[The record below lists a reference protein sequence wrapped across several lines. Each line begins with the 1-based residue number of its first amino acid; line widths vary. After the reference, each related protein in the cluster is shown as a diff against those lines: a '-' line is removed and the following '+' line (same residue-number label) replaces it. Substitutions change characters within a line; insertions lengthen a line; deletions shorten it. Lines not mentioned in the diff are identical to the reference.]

1 MLTREAGAYDKI
13 RELFD
18 KESEFF
24 NDKTERH
31 DPDARPY
38 PRKERPF
45 IRHVNAAVPDP
56 GWRFIFL
63 NLCHR
68 ADFPAI
74 IRLIPKDREN
84 RDSPAFDN

>member
-1 MLTREAGAYDKI
+1 
-13 RELFD
+13 
-18 KESEFF
+18 
-24 NDKTERH
+24 
-31 DPDARPY
+31 
-38 PRKERPF
+38 
-45 IRHVNAAVPDP
+45 VNAAIPDP